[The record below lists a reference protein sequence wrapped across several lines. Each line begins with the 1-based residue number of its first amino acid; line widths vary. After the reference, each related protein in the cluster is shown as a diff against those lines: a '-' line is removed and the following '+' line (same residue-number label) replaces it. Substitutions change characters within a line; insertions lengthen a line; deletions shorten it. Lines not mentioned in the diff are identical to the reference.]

1 MKTPIK
7 VVLADDQPLF
17 LEGLKMILKGC
28 DEIEITGEALNGV
41 QLLYLVKELQ
51 PDVVVT
57 DIEMPEMDGVEAMQ
71 RLKASYP
78 QLGVIAL
85 TVFREDWR
93 VMDMLHAGARGY
105 LLKNSSRED
114 LITAIRSVHAGGY
127 YFCNSTSMRLSQL
140 LAESVLPVMRTNEAE
155 VLNETE
161 KRIVVMIC
169 QQYSSKQ
176 IAGELRL
183 QSKTIENYRTRII
196 EKTGMSNMAGVVVYA
211 IRKGLFRP

>member
-1 MKTPIK
+1 MKAPIK
-7 VVLADDQPLF
+7 IVLADDQPLF
-17 LEGLKMILKGC
+17 LEGLKMVLKGC
-28 DEIEITGEALNGV
+28 DEIEIMGEALNGV
-41 QLLYLVKELQ
+41 QLLYLVRELQ

-71 RLKASYP
+71 RLKELYP
-78 QLGVIAL
+78 ELGVVAL
-85 TVFREDWR
+85 TVFKEDWR

-105 LLKNSSRED
+105 LLKNSSRDD
-114 LITAIRSVHAGGY
+114 LLTAIRAVSVGGY

-140 LAESVLPVMRTNEAE
+140 LAEGILPGTRPEESE

-176 IAGELRL
+176 IAGELGL

-211 IRKGLFRP
+211 IRHGLFRP